1 MAENLLIGIISLGC
15 PKASSDTE
23 LILTRLQSEGYE
35 ICDGN
40 NLENAN
46 NAALLIIN
54 TCGFVDAAIEESLDA
69 IGEALQQ
76 NDKVIVTGCLGAEHH
91 QQIIQKTYPNVL
103 AVTGPHSCAEVM
115 DLVHKFLPRPHEPFA
130 DLIPPQGVRL
140 TPEHFAYLKISEGCN
155 HDCSFCI
162 IPKLRGKLVS
172 RSLGEVM
179 NEAELL
185 VKSGVKEILVISQDT
200 SAYGVD
206 LKYRTGF
213 YNGRPMK
220 TRLKELCQA
229 LASLGVWVRLHYVYP
244 YPNVD
249 EILPLMAEGKILPYL
264 DVPLQHASPKI
275 LKAMKRPAFIEN
287 TLQRICDW
295 RKICPDLAIRSTF
308 ITGFP
313 GETDADFDL
322 LLQFLDEA
330 KLDRVGCFAYS
341 DVVGAVA
348 NNFADKIPE
357 ALAMERR
364 DWLLENQAEISAEKL
379 SQKIDSQLQ
388 ILVDMVDEE
397 GTIGRSK
404 YDAPEV
410 DGVVVLDNF
419 FDAKPGEFINAKII
433 DSDEHD
439 LYAQKI

>member
-115 DLVHKFLPRPHEPFA
+115 DLVHKFLPRPHEPFT

-185 VKSGVKEILVISQDT
+185 VKAGVKEILVISQDT

-213 YNGRPMK
+213 YNGIPMK

-348 NNFADKIPE
+348 NNFADKVPE

>member
-200 SAYGVD
+200 SAYGID

-348 NNFADKIPE
+348 NNFADKVPE